1 MTDRITAFYEEGR
14 SLGDLGYSNLLLG
27 EQVSKGSAFG
37 AVYSSIEW
45 LQHGI
50 LKYQMND
57 QGGLTLLSMQQLEE
71 CDSQFFE
78 WLYQALFGLSAFCY
92 RKGNT
97 QPEYG
102 LLIPKKA
109 YNYLTDRVTYFKEV
123 EKQATGKEPESD
135 FVALRGTLNKLR
147 LQARDVERNYVAWFN
162 EPVIVK
168 EYITQPN
175 VYDNIIRHQTFL
187 NRLSSY
193 FYWLTRHA
201 ALRAGDVKWTEW
213 TSRIPEFTL

>member
-1 MTDRITAFYEEGR
+1 MTNRITSYYNEGR

-50 LKYQMND
+50 QKYVYTEDNTYTLDVTKQLKVED
-57 QGGLTLLSMQQLEE
+57 VEFL
-71 CDSQFFE
+71 E

-97 QPEYG
+97 DPTYG
-102 LLIPKKA
+102 LLIPDSA
-109 YNYLTDRVTYFKEV
+109 YRFITDRIKLFKAEE
-123 EKQATGKEPESD
+123 EKSTGKPAESEFIRLSGD
-135 FVALRGTLNKLR
+135 LNKLR
-147 LQARDVERNYVAWFN
+147 LQARDVERNYVAWFH

-168 EYITQPN
+168 EYLTQDR
-175 VYDNIIRHQTFL
+175 VFDNIVRHQRFL

-193 FYWLTRHA
+193 FYWLTRSA
-201 ALRAGDVKWTEW
+201 SKIKPAEW
-213 TSRIPEFTL
+213 ISRIPQFIYD